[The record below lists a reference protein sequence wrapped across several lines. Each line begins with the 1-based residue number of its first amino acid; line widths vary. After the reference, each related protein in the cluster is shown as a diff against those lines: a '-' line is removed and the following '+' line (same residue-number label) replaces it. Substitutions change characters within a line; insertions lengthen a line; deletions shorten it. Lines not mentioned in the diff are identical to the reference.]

1 MIIVFLYSARTS
13 RETMP
18 SKKTILKSVLLK
30 ELIAIRT
37 DTLWKMLSYYK
48 QGQLPEVNEEGAT
61 GKLDNKGAI
70 FIPGGL
76 IYQDVDENQ
85 ISYESW
91 VAIDQAG
98 FRKKIR
104 ASMHYDNATLMYPDG
119 VAVSINL
126 DSGFFTRAS
135 RRIYTYKTAAFKRKR
150 KIGSKNPVDID
161 SNDIIRSHCPPYMNI
176 PYGSR
181 TRISTFASIG
191 LVDPHM
197 YFAYCKSEFS
207 LSQQRRKTFAV
218 RLDTAQEHATLADG
232 TVLYPP
238 YIVVC
243 HDTRYKE
250 NSLTGLIRILGLGKF
265 GEFGTLTFEML
276 SKQLIGE
283 MKRKKI
289 SYGSEHIFATYGGVS
304 ALGVLRTY
312 SPTSPGSRSSKYR
325 LDLISPKKDMNIDLN
340 RIAARA
346 RKRYQIKANPS

>member
-1 MIIVFLYSARTS
+1 
-13 RETMP
+13 MP
-18 SKKTILKSVLLK
+18 SKKAILGSVLLK

-37 DTLWKMLSYYK
+37 DTLWRMLSYLQ
-48 QGQLPEVNEEGAT
+48 QGQLPQVNEEGAT

-91 VAIDQAG
+91 GAIDEAG

-104 ASMHYDNATLMYPDG
+104 TSMHYDNATLMYPDG

-126 DSGFFTRAS
+126 DTGFFTRAS

-150 KIGSKNPVDID
+150 KIGSKNPMDID
-161 SNDIIRSHCPPYMNI
+161 SNDIIHSYCPTYMDM

-191 LVDPHM
+191 LTDPHM

-207 LSQQRRKTFAV
+207 PSRKRLKTFAE
-218 RLDTAQEHATLADG
+218 RLDTAQEQATLADG

-238 YIVVC
+238 YVVVC

-276 SKQLIGE
+276 SRQLIGE
-283 MKRKKI
+283 MKRKKV
-289 SYGSEHIFATYGGVS
+289 SYGRQHIFAEYGGVS

-312 SPTSPGSRSSKYR
+312 SQTSPGSRSSKYR
-325 LDLISPKKDMNIDLN
+325 LDLISPEKDVNIDLN

-346 RKRYQIKANPS
+346 RERYQIKADQSLN